1 MIGSSDRPSK
11 GLPRMTWA
19 LAVIVPLL
27 CAVLAVTWLGKPAES
42 TAAGVAPPQAV
53 AELEALQSGFTW
65 MAETIKPS
73 VVLIQI
79 EQEVSQ
85 GGGEQRQGPEQE
97 IPRQWRDL
105 LPEMPEMPEPQ
116 PGIPMGQGSGVIIDP
131 SGYVLTNNHVV
142 ANASR
147 ITVYL
152 TNGESYSAEV
162 VGTDKLTDLAVVKI
176 DAGRPLVAA
185 QLGDADQT
193 TVGSWAMAVGY
204 PFGARRYGGRFD
216 EPLRYEPTVTVGV
229 VSATNRAIESDIP
242 GFWFRNLLQTDA
254 PINRGNSGGPL
265 INARAEV
272 IGINQAIF
280 TSTPWGGNI
289 GVGFATPINAD
300 TKVIIDTLK
309 SGDAVVRGRVG
320 VLVAPLTD
328 TLKSVYRAET
338 GVFVEE
344 VQPDTPASRG
354 GLQAEDVIT
363 TYDGRT
369 VTSQDEF
376 VNWVQGTPPG
386 TTVEIQALRDDRPV
400 TVEVTIEALALEET
414 ARAPREPER
423 ERLGLTVEELPKDEA
438 GETGVEGGVRVLS
451 VDTLGDGARAGLRR
465 GDVVLKINREPV
477 SDVESYRRVVGRL
490 SAGDPVAIRVLRSGH
505 VSTFQIDRLSE

>member
-1 MIGSSDRPSK
+1 M
-11 GLPRMTWA
+11 
-19 LAVIVPLL
+19 
-27 CAVLAVTWLGKPAES
+27 
-42 TAAGVAPPQAV
+42 
-53 AELEALQSGFTW
+53 
-65 MAETIKPS
+65 
-73 VVLIQI
+73 
-79 EQEVSQ
+79 
-85 GGGEQRQGPEQE
+85 
-97 IPRQWRDL
+97 
-105 LPEMPEMPEPQ
+105 
-116 PGIPMGQGSGVIIDP
+116 IIDP

-176 DAGRPLVAA
+176 NAGRPLVAV

-229 VSATNRAIESDIP
+229 ISATNRAIESDIP

-289 GVGFATPINAD
+289 GVGFATPINTD

-328 TLKSVYRAET
+328 TLKSVYGAET

-354 GLQAEDVIT
+354 GLQSEDVIT
-363 TYDGRT
+363 TYGRRT
-369 VTSQDEF
+369 VTSQDDF
-376 VNWVQGTPPG
+376 VNLVRGTPPG

-414 ARAPREPER
+414 ARAPEASAPDETDRAPREAER

-438 GETGVEGGVRVLS
+438 GKTGVEGGVRVLS
-451 VDTLGDGARAGLRR
+451 VDPLGDGARAGLRR

-477 SDVESYRRVVGRL
+477 GDVEGYRRAVTRL
-490 SAGDPVAIRVLRSGH
+490 SAGDPVAMRVWRSGH